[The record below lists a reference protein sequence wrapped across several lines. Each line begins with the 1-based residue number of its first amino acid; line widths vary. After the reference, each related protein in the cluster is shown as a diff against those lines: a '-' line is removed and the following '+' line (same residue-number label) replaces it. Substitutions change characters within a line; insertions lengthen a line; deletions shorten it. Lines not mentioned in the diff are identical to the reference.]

1 MPVVSADDQ
10 IVYETGQL
18 SQLRRNLD
26 LQADTTIQK
35 MAATSSRPL
44 SSPLLVNHLAT
55 LSLSIPDLS
64 PSTLLSPLQQ
74 RRRQLIDIPVNQL
87 QASARRAILTTFTLA
102 CTGVFSSWWAYVPP
116 VAAISPP
123 TAGAL
128 ALLSVVS
135 AAALGQRRWST
146 AQLKFWKE
154 WDRATHMLRG
164 DLQEDFVAALDTRVV
179 AKTDAAADGLDRLL
193 SLREERLDSLDKEV
207 DLQVAALRMDRK

>member
-1 MPVVSADDQ
+1 MCSLPDNQ

-26 LQADTTIQK
+26 LQADATIRK
-35 MAATSSRPL
+35 MATMPSRPL
-44 SSPLLVNHLAT
+44 SSPLLINHLAT

-74 RRRQLIDIPVNQL
+74 RRQQLIGVPINRL
-87 QASARRAILTTFTLA
+87 QASARRAVLTTFTLA
-102 CTGVFSSWWAYVPP
+102 STGVFSSWWAYVPP
-116 VAAISPP
+116 VAAISAS
-123 TAGAL
+123 TASAFG
-128 ALLSVVS
+128 LLSVIS
-135 AAALGQRRWST
+135 AAAFGQRRWSI

-193 SLREERLDSLDKEV
+193 SLREQRLDVLDKKVEN
-207 DLQVAALRMDRK
+207 QAAALLLDRR